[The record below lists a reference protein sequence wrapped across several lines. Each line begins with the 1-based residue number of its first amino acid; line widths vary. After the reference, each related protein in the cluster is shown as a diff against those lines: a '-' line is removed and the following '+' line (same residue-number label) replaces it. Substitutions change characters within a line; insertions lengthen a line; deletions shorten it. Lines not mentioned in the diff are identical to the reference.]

1 MTDEQALR
9 LDERLARIE
18 ATLSTHGTKIDTCLL
33 ALHHGNITLVALT
46 EQVLALNGRV
56 SSLETLV
63 HHSHQANGPL
73 GPPPTEADSARD

>member
-46 EQVLALNGRV
+46 EQVLALNGRGQLV
-56 SSLETLV
+56 GNARASLTP
-63 HHSHQANGPL
+63 SQR
-73 GPPPTEADSARD
+73 TARPAAHGG